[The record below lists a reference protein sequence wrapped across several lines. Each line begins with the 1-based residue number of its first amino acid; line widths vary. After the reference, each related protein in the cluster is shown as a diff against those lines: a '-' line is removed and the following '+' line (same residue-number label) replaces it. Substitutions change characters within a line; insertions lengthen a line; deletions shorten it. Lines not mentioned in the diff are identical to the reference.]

1 MPQTPMQQYISQQF
15 GVSPSIVSFVDACE
29 AEAAP
34 YFDRVRETGQ
44 ANQYKV
50 TRAFQKNN
58 VSVRH
63 FAPTTGYGYSDE
75 GRECLARVFAYAV
88 DAEEAIV
95 SPLLMSGTHAITT
108 ALFGLLRP
116 GEAMLCVTGRPYDTF
131 RNAIHGEGTGSL
143 KDWGIGYFE
152 QPLLD
157 GKIDLNQLMQ
167 TLDDNGA
174 VIKLVYIQRSC
185 GYDIRPAVSVAET
198 GRAAQA
204 VHASFPHIAV
214 MVDNCYGEFTETSEP
229 TAAGAD
235 VIAGSLIKNPGG
247 GLAPTGG
254 YIAGKK
260 ELVDKIANRFSAPGI
275 GTEIGSYAASYQP
288 YFQGLFMAPHTVSQ
302 ALMGVILASAA
313 FQKLGFEVR
322 PAPRDAR
329 ADIAQA
335 IVLKNEEL
343 LTAFVRGIQK
353 ASAIDANVVPYA
365 WDMPGYTDKV
375 IMAAGTFVQ
384 GASLELTA
392 DAPIREPYAAYMQGA
407 LTYEHAKLG
416 ILYAIREMQLIR

>member
-1 MPQTPMQQYISQQF
+1 MPQSPMQQYISQQF
-15 GVSPSIVSFVDACE
+15 GVSPAVVSFVDECE

-34 YFDRVRETGQ
+34 YFDRVREISQ

-75 GRECLARVFAYAV
+75 GRECLARVFAYAM
-88 DAEEAIV
+88 DAEDAIV
-95 SPLLMSGTHAITT
+95 SPLLMSGTHAIVT

-116 GEAMLCVTGRPYDTF
+116 GEAMLCVTGKPYDTF
-131 RNAIHGEGTGSL
+131 HTAIHGQGVGSL
-143 KDWGIGYFE
+143 KEWGIGYFE
-152 QPLLD
+152 QPLLN
-157 GKIDLNQLMQ
+157 GKIDLNKLLH
-167 TLDDNGA
+167 TLGQNSDT
-174 VIKLVYIQRSC
+174 IKLVYIQRSC
-185 GYDIRPAVSVAET
+185 GYDIRPAASVADI
-198 GRAAQA
+198 GSVARA
-204 VHASFPHIAV
+204 VHSAHPAV
-214 MVDNCYGEFTETSEP
+214 IVMADNCYGEFTETDEP
-229 TAAGAD
+229 TALGAD

-260 ELVDKIANRFSAPGI
+260 ELIEKVSHRFTAPGI
-275 GTEIGSYAASYQP
+275 GAEIGSYAASYQP
-288 YFQGLFMAPHTVSQ
+288 FFQGLFMAPHTVGQ
-302 ALMGVILASAA
+302 ALMGVILASAV
-313 FQKLGFEVR
+313 FRKLGFHVSPNPEDVR
-322 PAPRDAR
+322 S
-329 ADIAQA
+329 DIAQA
-335 IVLKNEEL
+335 ILLKNEGL

-353 ASAIDANVVPYA
+353 ASAIDAHVVPHA
-365 WDMPGYTDKV
+365 WDMPGYDDKV

-416 ILYAIREMQLIR
+416 ILYAIREMQLI